1 MTDTDDKLKRMS
13 FKDFTVV
20 DYMPGEGEYINYQ
33 AQKRHRGTVGEEVE
47 QVDELSDRL
56 LNRYSDAAKKDKK
69 KDHKKGL
76 RKARNIRTLRQ
87 NKGLWGQFTGESVE
101 QIDKAKLAEAM
112 TVPQRIKAKQ
122 RMKKMSKRIQMAKKR
137 SMKRA
142 PSMDKLKLRA
152 KKQAK
157 NSMIKKWMRGK
168 SKSEMSFSQRQNIE
182 KRLKSASG
190 RIDTMSKKLLPSVR
204 QMDRERRAN
213 ANKDSEKK

>member
-1 MTDTDDKLKRMS
+1 
-13 FKDFTVV
+13 
-20 DYMPGEGEYINYQ
+20 
-33 AQKRHRGTVGEEVE
+33 
-47 QVDELSDRL
+47 
-56 LNRYSDAAKKDKK
+56 
-69 KDHKKGL
+69 
-76 RKARNIRTLRQ
+76 
-87 NKGLWGQFTGESVE
+87 
-101 QIDKAKLAEAM
+101 
-112 TVPQRIKAKQ
+112 
-122 RMKKMSKRIQMAKKR
+122 
-137 SMKRA
+137 
-142 PSMDKLKLRA
+142 MDKLKLRA